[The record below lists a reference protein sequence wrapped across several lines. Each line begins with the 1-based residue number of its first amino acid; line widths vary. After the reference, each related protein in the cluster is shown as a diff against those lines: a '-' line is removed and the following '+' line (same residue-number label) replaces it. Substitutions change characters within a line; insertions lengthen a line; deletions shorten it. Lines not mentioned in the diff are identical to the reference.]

1 MTRKE
6 LAKKLFTEG
15 YACSQA
21 IVLAFSDVVNVNEET
36 LKKISLP
43 FGGGLGRLRLTCGA
57 VSGIAMVI
65 GLVFSND
72 DLKDNKLNVYEITR
86 EVVGMFEKRNGSII
100 CKDLLENKGLQVEVA
115 GTPEKRTN
123 EYYKKRPCKELVYDA
138 ADILENYL
146 IEKGV
151 ITNE

>member
-100 CKDLLENKGLQVEVA
+100 CKDLLENKGLQAEVA